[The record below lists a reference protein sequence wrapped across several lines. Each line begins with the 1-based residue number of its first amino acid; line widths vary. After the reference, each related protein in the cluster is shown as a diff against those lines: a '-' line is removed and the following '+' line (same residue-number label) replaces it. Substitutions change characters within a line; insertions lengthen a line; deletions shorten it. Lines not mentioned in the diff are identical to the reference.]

1 MMKQKGAAI
10 LMAML
15 TVALVASL
23 SAAALWQQWRGVELE
38 TAERSRVQAAWILQ
52 GALDWARLILR
63 EDART
68 AGADHLAE
76 PWAIALQEARLSTFL
91 AAQAGQTPQEE
102 GLESA
107 FLSGQMTDMQSHLNA
122 INLVQDGKTDPVT
135 LRAFAKLFEAL
146 RLPENELLALS
157 VNLLRTLKAN
167 VKPTPADESG
177 SDAFLVPSTLD
188 QLAWMGLSETTIAA
202 LRPYVTVLPD
212 RTPVNINTAPEL
224 VLFASIPK
232 ASMADAQRLAST
244 RTLRHF
250 NALADANKLL
260 GPAESALTEGTHS
273 VGSRFFEV
281 RGQLRL
287 GERVVQERSLVQR
300 EGTRVKVLWRQRG
313 VLPALAS
320 LQ

>member
-122 INLVQDGKTDPVT
+122 INLVQDGKTDPIS
-135 LRAFAKLFEAL
+135 LRTFARLFEAL
-146 RLPENELLALS
+146 RLPEDELVALS
-157 VNLLRTLKAN
+157 SNLLRALKTDTKPGNAN
-167 VKPTPADESG
+167 APG
-177 SDAFLVPSTLD
+177 SDAFLVPTTLD
-188 QLAWMGLSETTIAA
+188 QLAWMGLSEKTIES

-232 ASMADAQRLAST
+232 ASKADAQRLAST

-250 NALADANKLL
+250 NTLAEANKLL
-260 GPAESALTEGTHS
+260 GSLENPLVDGSHS

-300 EGTRVKVLWRQRG
+300 EGPRVKVLWRQRG
-313 VLPALAS
+313 VLPTLAS